1 MFLVSGIALV
11 LLVLC
16 ALPSIVFAENLHDFY
31 VFESDSEN
39 NCTWDSE
46 SSFLDKSLNMNSD
59 DDDDDSDFT
68 YSYFSSSDATET
80 AVLECRFSKP
90 VDLSTGQGLRF
101 WMNLE
106 NVAGINKSTHEAW
119 RANAFLIMV
128 DANDIQRPFWNLP
141 QWFGLE
147 DGTWAKV
154 IVDPSNYV
162 QNKPGFDPGNVKSLR
177 ITFVNGGDSYSQ
189 TTLITD
195 AEVVPGLFDVEYHA
209 QLAQRLNIA
218 NAEVVPEL
226 FDSKIGSDR
235 SNFKNEILTSMIVY
249 LSSSVIM
256 GYFLLKIIRYKL
268 NFGFVINF
276 SLYSAFGL
284 VLLILLAIFLAML
297 HFTQTTV
304 LTAFFSFMM
313 VGSYLIFRDRAKI
326 LSEIKN
332 EKVLPNLIAG
342 ILIILSLTHFF
353 IIAENMNWP
362 PVFDPQYHGHASQ
375 FIMYHT
381 SVFNNNWPFFDLP
394 YGMTVYP
401 QGFHALTAFF
411 SLITNVMLPISQYA
425 VTVTIVALLPPIC
438 FSIIYKKTKS
448 YYLASIAF
456 GALFF
461 IPGNEVGY
469 FVISHDVL
477 LTIFST
483 GTFVFA
489 TFTCILLLF
498 ISIVINNK
506 NNSNFII
513 YSLLSV
519 VIFITYTIMIV
530 PFVLFIIIKLILL
543 KSPINSKT
551 NGLRVGKFKIKNYML
566 ILRLALIILVVTSGA
581 SLVYFA
587 DELQKKHNLD
597 IDYAWLL
604 FEEMDIYNIDSIYFP
619 YFILLLGGVLS
630 AIWLFKSNR
639 EFSLFLIVM
648 FSLVFGTISNKVI
661 FENLFW
667 FMYPDRLVLLGAI
680 ISQIGIILAGV
691 DIFDKLATRFNK
703 REISLRSKSVLSI
716 AICSLVFI
724 ALTPSLDTHISYE
737 YDDDLLGYLPTSNEL
752 KVMGWMNDNLDS
764 NTTILEDRTGEGMW
778 LSSIKIFDI
787 TNNREMWRKIHS
799 SVVLDDTFLKERAY
813 EANLVLHHPGDMKMM
828 EILDKYGI
836 EYVLIT
842 GGNPRDRQQS
852 EVYQL
857 LPVFPALHIS
867 TSERIALFED
877 NPQLQLVIREGE
889 AALFKVKT

>member
-195 AEVVPGLFDVEYHA
+195 AEVVPG
-209 QLAQRLNIA
+209 
-218 NAEVVPEL
+218 L

-461 IPGNEVGY
+461 IPGNELGY

-587 DELQKKHNLD
+587 DELQKKHNLP
-597 IDYAWLL
+597 IDYFWLL

-630 AIWLFKSNR
+630 ATWLFKSNR

-724 ALTPSLDTHISYE
+724 ALIPSLDTHISYE
-737 YDDDLLGYLPTSNEL
+737 YDDGLLGYLPTSNEL

-764 NTTILEDRTGEGMW
+764 NTTILQDRTTEGMW

-842 GGNPRDRQQS
+842 GGYTQDRHPS
-852 EVYQL
+852 SVYYL

>member
-195 AEVVPGLFDVEYHA
+195 AEVVPGLFD
-209 QLAQRLNIA
+209 
-218 NAEVVPEL
+218 
-226 FDSKIGSDR
+226 SKIGSDR

-362 PVFDPQYHGHASQ
+362 PVVDPQYHGHASQ

-597 IDYAWLL
+597 IDYVWLL

-630 AIWLFKSNR
+630 AIWLFKSNL

-648 FSLVFGTISNKVI
+648 FSLVFGIISNKVI

-691 DIFDKLATRFNK
+691 DIFDKLVTRFNK
-703 REISLRSKSVLSI
+703 RKISLRSKSVLSI

-724 ALTPSLDTHISYE
+724 ALIPSLDTHISYE

-852 EVYQL
+852 DVYQL

>member
-39 NCTWDSE
+39 KCTWDSE

-106 NVAGINKSTHEAW
+106 NVAGINKSTPEAW

-128 DANDIQRPFWNLP
+128 DANDIQRLFWNLP

-177 ITFVNGGDSYSQ
+177 IIFVNGGDSYSQ

-195 AEVVPGLFDVEYHA
+195 
-209 QLAQRLNIA
+209 
-218 NAEVVPEL
+218 AEVVPEL

-353 IIAENMNWP
+353 IIAENMSWP

-425 VTVTIVALLPPIC
+425 VTATIVALLPPIC

-477 LTIFST
+477 LTPLST

-587 DELQKKHNLD
+587 DELQKINN
-597 IDYAWLL
+597 IPITTYWLL
-604 FEEMDIYNIDSIYFP
+604 FENMDIYNIDSIYFP

-630 AIWLFKSNR
+630 ATWLFKSNR

-661 FENLFW
+661 YENLFW

-764 NTTILEDRTGEGMW
+764 NTTILQDRTGEGMW

-787 TNNREMWRKIHS
+787 TNNREMWRRIHS

-842 GGNPRDRQQS
+842 GGNPKDRQRS
-852 EVYQL
+852 DAYPL